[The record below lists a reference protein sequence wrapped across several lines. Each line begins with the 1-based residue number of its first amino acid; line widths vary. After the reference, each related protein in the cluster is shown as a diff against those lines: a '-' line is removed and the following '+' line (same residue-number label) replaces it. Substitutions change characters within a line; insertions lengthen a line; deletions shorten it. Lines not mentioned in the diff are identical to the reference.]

1 MTNTESERFPLFDAM
16 NHQPV
21 MTIFAGPNGGG
32 KSTLRDE
39 WSLSHPLGTIIDV
52 DFIAR
57 QHHLTDIEAGKKAIQ
72 LVEACIRDGVPF
84 ALETTLSGHLIFQ
97 QMIQAK
103 KNRFQIHLLF
113 VSLASP
119 REHQKRVEQRVAN
132 GGHAIP
138 AADIERRYFRSLTN
152 LPKAIDLADHVHVFT
167 NVSRYVL
174 VCTIEQGRMVYKD
187 RQSPKWLVDVIRQ
200 ME

>member
-1 MTNTESERFPLFDAM
+1 MAADSRFCVTNTESERLPLFDAM

-32 KSTLRDE
+32 KNTLRDE

-57 QHHLTDIEAGKKAIQ
+57 Q
-72 LVEACIRDGVPF
+72 
-84 ALETTLSGHLIFQ
+84 
-97 QMIQAK
+97 
-103 KNRFQIHLLF
+103 
-113 VSLASP
+113 
-119 REHQKRVEQRVAN
+119 HQKRVEQRVAN

-152 LPKAIDLADHVHVFT
+152 LLKAIDLADHMHVFT

-187 RQSPKWLVDVIRQ
+187 RQSPKWLADVIRQ